1 MITTATPPRQRAG
14 IASRD
19 GDTRLVIT
27 TEDLQLTVDAI
38 EPGVTYETRLTAT
51 DPDTA
56 EPAVLARGTV
66 HARSTQHAMR
76 AAIETEIT
84 LGGLN
89 PDEIDQL
96 RHALHGA
103 DANRTEEPRRRP

>member
-1 MITTATPPRQRAG
+1 MITTATPSRQHARSAHH
-14 IASRD
+14 
-19 GDTRLVIT
+19 DTDTYLVIT
-27 TEDLQLTVDAI
+27 TEDLQLTVSAI

-66 HARSTQHAMR
+66 HARSTQHAIR
-76 AAIETEIT
+76 AAIDTEIA
-84 LGGLN
+84 LGGLG

-103 DANRTEEPRRRP
+103 AANRTEEPRRRP

>member
-1 MITTATPPRQRAG
+1 MTTIATPSRQRAG
-14 IASRD
+14 IAHRD
-19 GDTRLVIT
+19 ADTYLVIT
-27 TEDLQLTVDAI
+27 TEDLQLRVDAI

-51 DPDTA
+51 DSDTC

-66 HARSTQHAMR
+66 HARSTHHAMQ
-76 AAIETEIT
+76 AAIETEIA
-84 LGGLN
+84 LGGLD